1 MQIVWHGHSIIE
13 IITANETNILIDPF
27 ITGNNLTDLK
37 IAECH
42 PDYILV
48 THAHYD
54 HVGDTIEIAKKT
66 GAQVIAIT
74 DLAAYLNEQGVT
86 AEGLNF
92 GGSYLT
98 NFGKIK
104 LVPAWHTAALPI
116 EGSIPRTLGVAAG
129 FEMHIDDKVLYNSGD
144 TALFSDM
151 KLINRG
157 RGVDLAF
164 FPIGDHFTMG
174 IEDAVIAAD
183 FVQAKHVLPIHF
195 NTFPAIKQDS
205 TAYLAQLKD
214 GVGVSVAIGESFEI

>member
-27 ITGNNLTDLK
+27 ITGNDLTDLK
-37 IAECH
+37 IADCH

-54 HVGDTIEIAKKT
+54 HIGDTIEIAKKT

-74 DLAAYLNEQGVT
+74 DLAAYLGEQGVT

-92 GGSYLT
+92 GGSYQT
-98 NFGKIK
+98 DFGKFK
-104 LVPAWHTAALPI
+104 LVPAWHTAALPVGD
-116 EGSIPRTLGVAAG
+116 EAPRTLGVAAG
-129 FEMHIDDKVLYNSGD
+129 FEMHIDGKVLYNSGD

-151 KLINRG
+151 KLINHG
-157 RGVDLAF
+157 KGVDVAF
-164 FPIGDHFTMG
+164 LPIGDHFTMG

-183 FVQAKHVLPIHF
+183 FVKAKHVLPIHF
-195 NTFPAIKQDS
+195 NTFPAIKQNP
-205 TAYLAQLKD
+205 TEYLEQLED
-214 GVGVSVAIGESFEI
+214 GVGISVAIGESFEI

>member
-13 IITANETNILIDPF
+13 IVTADKTNILIDPF

-37 IAECH
+37 VTDCH

-66 GAQVIAIT
+66 NAKVIAIT
-74 DLAAYLNEQGVT
+74 DLASYLNEQGVA

-92 GGSYLT
+92 GGSYQT
-98 NFGKIK
+98 NFGKLK

-129 FEMHIDDKVLYNSGD
+129 FEMHIDGKVLYDAGD

-151 KLINRG
+151 KLINHG
-157 RGVDLAF
+157 KGVDLAF
-164 FPIGDHFTMG
+164 LPIGDHFTMG

-195 NTFPAIKQDS
+195 NTFPAIKQDPI
-205 TAYLAQLKD
+205 AYLEQLED
-214 GVGVSVAIGESFEI
+214 GVGISVSIGESFEI

>member
-13 IITANETNILIDPF
+13 IVTADKTNILIDPF

-37 IAECH
+37 IADCH

-54 HVGDTIEIAKKT
+54 HVGDTVEIAKKT
-66 GAQVIAIT
+66 NAKVIAIT
-74 DLAAYLNEQGVT
+74 DLAAYLNEQGVA

-92 GGSYLT
+92 GGSYQT
-98 NFGKIK
+98 DFGKFK

-116 EGSIPRTLGVAAG
+116 EGSAPRTLGVAAG
-129 FEMHIDDKVLYNSGD
+129 FEMHIDGKVLYDAGD

-151 KLINRG
+151 KLINHSK
-157 RGVDLAF
+157 GVDLAF
-164 FPIGDHFTMG
+164 LPIGDHFTMG
-174 IEDAVIAAD
+174 IEDAVVAAD

-195 NTFPAIKQDS
+195 NTFPAIKQDPI
-205 TAYLAQLKD
+205 AYLEQLKE
-214 GVGVSVAIGESFEI
+214 GVGISVTIGESFEI